1 MRTLC
6 VTVSTV
12 ALLAVSAIGVTAQD
26 DPTDRPP
33 VPSAGCGVADVEAGE
48 HYGTMQVGDSPR
60 SWVLHVPPAHDGDSP
75 VPLVLL
81 FHGYADSPNHIE
93 RQTGFGGYGAQEGLV
108 VVAPAGRGTLPH
120 WMEEDFGGGFFDA
133 TRSNP
138 DVVFIEAL
146 LDRLAEELC
155 LDLARVYA
163 TGFSNGAGMT
173 SVLACALEDR
183 IAAVAPVGGLFDF
196 GASCVLDR
204 PVPFLGFHG
213 TDDELLLYEGGFG
226 VWVLAQR
233 IGDVLWRDLP
243 LMDDPVHFV
252 PVPDRVAGIA
262 ARNGCE
268 PGPTSESIAEDV
280 ERLTWTCPEGA
291 EVALIAAHGDG
302 HSWPGSAYTAA
313 DGEKTTMEIDANE
326 TIWDFFE
333 QHPMPE

>member
-1 MRTLC
+1 MRALS
-6 VTVSTV
+6 VLFASV
-12 ALLAVSAIGVTAQD
+12 ALLAVAAIGVTAQD
-26 DPTDRPP
+26 DPTNRPP

-48 HYGTMQVGDSPR
+48 HHGNMQVGDSRR

-81 FHGYADSPNHIE
+81 FHGVGDGPTVIE
-93 RQTGFGGYGAQEGLV
+93 AQTGFGGYGAQGGFV
-108 VVAPAGRGTLPH
+108 VAAPAGRGTIPH
-120 WMEEDFGGGFFDA
+120 WMEEDFGDGFNDA

-138 DVVFIEAL
+138 DVVFIEVL

-155 LDLARVYA
+155 IDLARVYA
-163 TGFSNGAGMT
+163 TGFSNGAMAT

-183 IAAVAPVGGLFDF
+183 IAAAAAAGGLLDP
-196 GASCVLDR
+196 GAACVQDR
-204 PVPFLGFHG
+204 PVPFLAFHG
-213 TDDELLLYEGGFG
+213 TGDEFILYGGGFG
-226 VWVLAQR
+226 EWVLAQR
-233 IGDVLWRDLP
+233 VGDVLWRDLP
-243 LMDDPVHFV
+243 LMDDPAPFV
-252 PVPDRVAGIA
+252 PVPDRVAGFA

-268 PGPTSESIAEDV
+268 PGPTSEFIAEDV
-280 ERLTWTCPEGA
+280 ERLTWACPAGA

-313 DGEKTTMEIDANE
+313 GGQKTTMEIDANE